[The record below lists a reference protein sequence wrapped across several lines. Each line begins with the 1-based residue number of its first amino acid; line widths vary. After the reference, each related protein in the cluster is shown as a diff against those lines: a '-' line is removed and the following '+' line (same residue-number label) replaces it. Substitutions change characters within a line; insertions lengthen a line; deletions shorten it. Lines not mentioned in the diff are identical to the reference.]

1 MSNKKKRMAA
11 QRRKEALKRAP
22 PAPKEQKEAVKVKPE
37 PTKKV
42 SPKAKIK
49 VAAACLTCAAVIYGA
64 GTEVYWAKQ
73 PSEARITSSMREV
86 KNNWVKFN
94 HLAMDILATAS
105 YNATGN
111 VKANVYVGA
120 RTSASNFEKPLM
132 VVLDLGDS
140 AQDERKVTVETTV
153 LDERTKEFV
162 PKEETVAMTNQT
174 NLRNLISETLDED
187 LQGDTNRTYQI
198 TETSDGLVILVSNAT
213 DEIMSTFS
221 YIISE
226 NEGLTTAEQ
235 FDLLQQKLS
244 LEKVNTTEGGT

>member
-11 QRRKEALKRAP
+11 QRRKEALKSAP
-22 PAPKEQKEAVKVKPE
+22 AAPKGQKEESVKVNPE
-37 PTKKV
+37 QPKKVPTKNKV
-42 SPKAKIK
+42 KI
-49 VAAACLTCAAVIYGA
+49 AAACLVCAAVIYGA

-73 PSEARITSSMREV
+73 PSEARITSSMHEV

-94 HLAMDILATAS
+94 HLAMDILST
-105 YNATGN
+105 
-111 VKANVYVGA
+111 ANVYVGT
-120 RTSASNFEKPLM
+120 RTAASNFEKPLM

-140 AQDERKVTVETTV
+140 AQDERRVTVETTV

-162 PKEETVAMTNQT
+162 SKEETVALTNQT

-187 LQGDTNRTYQI
+187 LKGDANRTYQI
-198 TETSDGLVILVSNAT
+198 TETSDGLIILVSNAT

-235 FDLLQQKLS
+235 FDLLQQKLL
-244 LEKVNTTEGGT
+244 LEKVNTVEGGT